1 MVHSMKL
8 AKSSSPEP
16 TGRKKSEMHSHGSL
30 RWRGKLKRIHSDDR
44 DSSFQMTRSLPSALA
59 AKWP

>member
-8 AKSSSPEP
+8 AKSSSPESAE
-16 TGRKKSEMHSHGSL
+16 RKKSLMQSQGSL
-30 RWRGKLKRIHSDDR
+30 RWRGKVKRIHSELR

-59 AKWP
+59 AKCP